1 MSISPLG
8 VVCLVCAVIAIVI
21 LGRYLLKKP
30 PLDFRWRMIL
40 LLGLGGFPAGSA
52 ITSTVDGMNNTTERK
67 FCGSCHTMDPYIFD
81 VDDPDSQSLAARHG
95 RNPFFGSRNCYVC
108 HADYGML
115 GYPLTKL
122 TGMKHVYMYYIV
134 GWRNYSPE
142 EAQAKIHLAK
152 PYDNTNCRQCH
163 SGTLDDWSSVPEHV
177 ALDKELQNNTVSCA
191 SGGCHGY
198 AHPFSKKDG
207 KDAIGLPDSAIGR
220 DNPANASSG
229 DLPAGARERIEA
241 LDKAQADAAASA
253 EAAKQKAREDKEAAA
268 KKAAKERTQGS
279 ASPPA
284 SSPPKAPGAQD
295 APKVPGP
302 LPTAPW
308 PTPTAG
314 GAP

>member
-8 VVCLVCAVIAIVI
+8 AVCLICAIVAIAI

-52 ITSTVDGMNNTTERK
+52 ITSTVDGMERTTERE

-81 VDDPDSQSLAARHG
+81 VNDAASQSLAARHG
-95 RNPFFGSRNCYVC
+95 RNPFFGERNCYVC

-122 TGMKHVYMYYIV
+122 NGMKHVYMYYIA
-134 GWRNYSPE
+134 GWRSYSPE
-142 EAQAKIHLAK
+142 ESQARIHLAK

-163 SGTLDDWSSVPEHV
+163 SGSLADWSSVAEHV
-177 ALDKELQNNTVSCA
+177 ALEKELQANTVSCA

-220 DNPANASSG
+220 DGPDQPTGA
-229 DLPAGARERIEA
+229 DLPPDARERLEA
-241 LDKAQADAAASA
+241 RKREEAAGVASAQAAEDAARA
-253 EAAKQKAREDKEAAA
+253 EREAAA
-268 KKAAKERTQGS
+268 KKAAKERTGVQ
-279 ASPPA
+279 P
-284 SSPPKAPGAQD
+284 
-295 APKVPGP
+295 
-302 LPTAPW
+302 
-308 PTPTAG
+308 
-314 GAP
+314 